1 MSARPII
8 PGRIYAVRG
17 LGIEANVLADNGCT
31 AILIGLQLAG
41 VLPCEAA

>member
-8 PGRIYAVRG
+8 PGFAYRVRG
-17 LGIEANVLADNGCT
+17 CGIDQRVIASNGCT

-41 VLPCEAA
+41 VLPC